1 MKHRHAVL
9 VALIALFS
17 VYPFAYA
24 ATSVRYRYT
33 LAYRFENRG
42 TESVELYPEDT
53 AIPLFMDTEWQ
64 TVEIEESETPLGD
77 TLTDEDGNSWAVMG
91 IPHTLGPGEEAYF
104 TVTYGIES
112 SDKPRPE
119 ISLSGAGGFDAI
131 PRELVSNYTDSTETF
146 MSDDPHVSQL
156 AHEMA
161 DGDST
166 VLGAV
171 VDMIDWL
178 GANTEYCNF
187 EVPRYPN
194 DTAADGLG
202 DCDDQSI
209 LLISMCR
216 SLGIPA
222 YLQVGIV
229 IHSSIVDSESSWEGH
244 LNDSRDGLGW
254 HAWAMIYVPPWGWL
268 PVDLTLVQEDGGL
281 AVITGAPEYESHIIT
296 CFEVNRQA
304 YIGESLGTRT
314 RIIESDLYVETTD
327 EAERIDSSVIG
338 GELYLVIGLGV
349 AVTAAIVLMFVS
361 ERRSQAPAITPSALT
376 ASYGR
381 GSSAPSLEVMQKKE
395 APSIHYSTVLRA
407 TGSLGGTHLLSLL
420 KARSSSSRPILEASI
435 PCLST

>member
-1 MKHRHAVL
+1 MKRRYAVL
-9 VALIALFS
+9 LAIAVLFS
-17 VYPFAYA
+17 VYQVAFAA
-24 ATSVRYRYT
+24 SPVRYRYT
-33 LAYRFENRG
+33 LTYSFENRG
-42 TESVELYPEDT
+42 TESIELYEEDV
-53 AIPLFMDTEWQ
+53 AIPFFMDTEWQ
-64 TVEIEESETPLGD
+64 TVEIEESDTSLGD
-77 TLTDEDGNSWAVMG
+77 TLTDEDGNSWAVMD
-91 IPHTLGPGEEAYF
+91 IPTTLGPGEKVSF

-119 ISLSGAGGFDAI
+119 ISISAAGGFDAI
-131 PRELVSNYTDSTETF
+131 PHELVNTYTDSTETF
-146 MSDDPHVSQL
+146 MSDDPRVSLL

-178 GANTEYCNF
+178 SVNTEYCNF

-209 LLISMCR
+209 LLVSMCR

-229 IHSSIVDSESSWEGH
+229 IHPSIVDSDTSWEGH
-244 LNDSRDGLGW
+244 LTDSRDGVGW

-281 AVITGAPEYESHIIT
+281 DVITEAPEYESHILS
-296 CFEVNRQA
+296 CFDVNRQA
-304 YIGESLGTRT
+304 YIGDSLDTRR
-314 RIIESDLYVETTD
+314 RIIGSSLYVEIAD
-327 EAERIDSSVIG
+327 EAERIESNVLG
-338 GELYLVIGLGV
+338 GELYLVIGLGI

-361 ERRSQAPAITPSALT
+361 ERRS
-376 ASYGR
+376 
-381 GSSAPSLEVMQKKE
+381 
-395 APSIHYSTVLRA
+395 
-407 TGSLGGTHLLSLL
+407 
-420 KARSSSSRPILEASI
+420 
-435 PCLST
+435 

>member
-1 MKHRHAVL
+1 MKRRHAVL
-9 VALIALFS
+9 VALIVLFS
-17 VYPFAYA
+17 VYPIAHA
-24 ATSVRYRYT
+24 DSPVRYRYT
-33 LAYRFENRG
+33 LTYSFENRG
-42 TESVELYPEDT
+42 TESVELYQEDV
-53 AIPLFMDTEWQ
+53 AIPFFMDSEWQ
-64 TVEIEESETPLGD
+64 TVEIEESDTPLGD

-91 IPHTLGPGEEAYF
+91 IPLTLGPGEEVSF

-112 SDKPRPE
+112 SDKPRLE
-119 ISLSGAGGFDAI
+119 ISISGAGGFDAI
-131 PRELVSNYTDSTETF
+131 PSGLVDTYTDSTETF
-146 MSDDPHVSQL
+146 MSDDPQVSQL

-171 VDMIDWL
+171 VNMIDWL

-229 IHSSIVDSESSWEGH
+229 IHPGIVDSDTSWDGH
-244 LNDSRDGLGW
+244 LIDSRDGVGW

-281 AVITGAPEYESHIIT
+281 DVIAGAPEYESHIIP
-296 CFEVNRQA
+296 CFDVNRQA
-304 YIGESLGTRT
+304 YIGDSLDTRR
-314 RIIESDLYVETTD
+314 RIIESDLYVEIND
-327 EAERIDSSVIG
+327 EAERIESSVLG
-338 GELYLVIGLGV
+338 GELYLVIGLGI

-361 ERRSQAPAITPSALT
+361 ERRS
-376 ASYGR
+376 
-381 GSSAPSLEVMQKKE
+381 
-395 APSIHYSTVLRA
+395 
-407 TGSLGGTHLLSLL
+407 
-420 KARSSSSRPILEASI
+420 
-435 PCLST
+435 